1 MFLISVPDFLDSLFE
16 IRKYRIMGNMR
27 LKIVQA
33 GEPVLR
39 AHARQLTREE
49 ITSDEIQRLIRD
61 MRETMRDAPGVGL
74 AAPQVGVT
82 IQLAVIED
90 REELLSSLP
99 PQELAEKERQAVPFH
114 VIINPE
120 ITLLGDDRADFHEG
134 CLSLSGFSA
143 VVPRARR
150 VRVAYLNEHG
160 EPQSVEASGW
170 YARILQHEIDHLRGT
185 LYIDRM
191 ETCTFTS
198 LDNWSGFWK
207 GKPVR
212 DVLEGLSNPLGSSQ

>member
-1 MFLISVPDFLDSLFE
+1 ME
-16 IRKYRIMGNMR
+16 NMR

-39 AHARQLTREE
+39 AQARQLTREE
-49 ITSDEIQRLIRD
+49 IISDETQRLIRD
-61 MRETMRDAPGVGL
+61 MRETMRHGPGVGL
-74 AAPQVGVT
+74 AAPRVGVT
-82 IQLAVIED
+82 LQLAVIED

-99 PQELAEKERQAVPFH
+99 PQELVEKERQAVPFH

-120 ITLLGDDRADFHEG
+120 IIVLGDDRADFYEG

-170 YARILQHEIDHLRGT
+170 YARILQHKIDHLRGT

-191 ETCTFTS
+191 ETRTFTP
-198 LDNWSGFWK
+198 LDTWGCFRK
-207 GKPVR
+207 GKPVT
-212 DVLEGLSNPLGSSQ
+212 DVLEGLCNPSESIK

>member
-1 MFLISVPDFLDSLFE
+1 ME
-16 IRKYRIMGNMR
+16 NMR

-120 ITLLGDDRADFHEG
+120 ITLLGYDRADFHEG

-191 ETCTFTS
+191 ETRTFTS
-198 LDNWSGFWK
+198 LDNWSRFWK

>member
-1 MFLISVPDFLDSLFE
+1 ME
-16 IRKYRIMGNMR
+16 NMR

-39 AHARQLTREE
+39 AHARQLTHEE

-99 PQELAEKERQAVPFH
+99 PQELADKERQAVPFH

-120 ITLLGDDRADFHEG
+120 ITLLGEDRADFHEG
-134 CLSLSGFSA
+134 CLSLSEFSA

-150 VRVAYLNEHG
+150 VRVAYLDEHG

-170 YARILQHEIDHLRGT
+170 YARILQHEIDHLGGT

-191 ETCTFTS
+191 ETRTFTS
-198 LDNWSGFWK
+198 LDNWSRFWK
-207 GKPVR
+207 GKPVQ
-212 DVLEGLSNPLGSSQ
+212 DVLESLSNPLGSSQ

>member
-1 MFLISVPDFLDSLFE
+1 
-16 IRKYRIMGNMR
+16 MR
-27 LKIVQA
+27 LKIVQS

-39 AHARQLTREE
+39 AQARQLTREE
-49 ITSDEIQRLIRD
+49 IIADEIQRLIRD

-74 AAPQVGVT
+74 AAPQVGVPL
-82 IQLAVIED
+82 QLAVIED

-99 PQELAEKERQAVPFH
+99 SQELAEKERQAVPFH
-114 VIINPE
+114 VIVNPE
-120 ITLLGDDRADFHEG
+120 ITLLENDRADFYEG
-134 CLSLSGFSA
+134 CLSLAGFSA

-160 EPQSVEASGW
+160 EPQCVEASGW

-191 ETCTFTS
+191 ESRTFTS
-198 LDNWSGFWK
+198 LDNWSRFWK

-212 DVLEGLSNPLGSSQ
+212 DVLEVLSNPLGPIR

>member
-1 MFLISVPDFLDSLFE
+1 
-16 IRKYRIMGNMR
+16 MR

-39 AHARQLTREE
+39 AQARQLTRQE
-49 ITSDEIQRLIRD
+49 IISDEIQRLIRD

-74 AAPQVGVT
+74 AAPQVGMAL
-82 IQLAVIED
+82 QLAVIED

-99 PQELAEKERQAVPFH
+99 AEELAEKERKAVTFH
-114 VIINPE
+114 VMINPE
-120 ITLLGDDRADFHEG
+120 ITLLGDDIAEFYEG
-134 CLSLSGFSA
+134 CLSLPGFWA
-143 VVPRARR
+143 VVPRAHR
-150 VRVAYLNEHG
+150 VRVTYLDEHG

-185 LYIDRM
+185 LYFDRM
-191 ETCTFTS
+191 KTRTFTS
-198 LDNWSGFWK
+198 LDNWNRFWK

-212 DVLEGLSNPLGSSQ
+212 AIQQQG

>member
-1 MFLISVPDFLDSLFE
+1 ME
-16 IRKYRIMGNMR
+16 NMR

-39 AHARQLTREE
+39 AQTRQLTREE
-49 ITSDEIQRLIRD
+49 IISDETQRLIQD

-82 IQLAVIED
+82 LQLAVIED

-99 PQELAEKERQAVPFH
+99 PQELVEKERLAVPFH

-120 ITLLGDDRADFHEG
+120 IIVLGDDRADFYEG

-191 ETCTFTS
+191 ETRTFTS
-198 LDNWSGFWK
+198 LDNWSRFWK

-212 DVLEGLSNPLGSSQ
+212 DVVEALSNPLGPIR

>member
-1 MFLISVPDFLDSLFE
+1 
-16 IRKYRIMGNMR
+16 MR
-27 LKIVQA
+27 LKIIQA

-39 AHARQLTREE
+39 ATARQLTREE
-49 ITSDEIQRLIRD
+49 IIGDEIQRLLRD
-61 MRETMRDAPGVGL
+61 MQETMWDAPGVGL
-74 AAPQVGVT
+74 AAPQVGLAL
-82 IQLAVIED
+82 QLAVIED
-90 REELLSSLP
+90 RDELLSSLSAE
-99 PQELAEKERQAVPFH
+99 ELAEKERKAVPFH

-120 ITLLGDDRADFHEG
+120 ITLLGDDRADFYEG

-150 VRVAYLNEHG
+150 VRVAYLDEHA

-170 YARILQHEIDHLRGT
+170 HARILQHEIDHLRGT

-191 ETCTFTS
+191 KSRTFTS
-198 LDNWSGFWK
+198 LDNWSRFWK

-212 DVLEGLSNPLGSSQ
+212 DIVEGLSNPK

>member
-1 MFLISVPDFLDSLFE
+1 ME
-16 IRKYRIMGNMR
+16 NMR

-39 AHARQLTREE
+39 AQARQLTREE
-49 ITSDEIQRLIRD
+49 ITADEIQRLIRD

-120 ITLLGDDRADFHEG
+120 IILLGDDSADFHEG
-134 CLSLSGFSA
+134 CLSLPGFSA

-150 VRVAYLNEHG
+150 VRVAYLNESG

-191 ETCTFTS
+191 ETRTFTS
-198 LDNWSGFWK
+198 LDNWSRFWK

-212 DVLEGLSNPLGSSQ
+212 DVLEGLSNPLGSIQ

>member
-1 MFLISVPDFLDSLFE
+1 
-16 IRKYRIMGNMR
+16 MR

-39 AHARQLTREE
+39 AQARQLTYEE
-49 ITSDEIQRLIRD
+49 IISDEMQRLIRD

-82 IQLAVIED
+82 IQLVVIED

-120 ITLLGDDRADFHEG
+120 IILLGDDSADFYEG
-134 CLSLSGFSA
+134 CLSLPGFSA
-143 VVPRARR
+143 VVPRARS
-150 VRVAYLNEHG
+150 VRVAYLDEHG

-191 ETCTFTS
+191 ETRTFTS
-198 LDNWSGFWK
+198 LDNWSRFWK

-212 DVLEGLSNPLGSSQ
+212 DIVEGLSNPLGPIR